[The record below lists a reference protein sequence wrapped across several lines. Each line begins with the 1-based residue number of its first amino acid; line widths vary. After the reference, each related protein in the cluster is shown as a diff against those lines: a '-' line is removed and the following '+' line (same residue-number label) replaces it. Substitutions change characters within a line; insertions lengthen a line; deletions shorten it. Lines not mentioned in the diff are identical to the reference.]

1 MAVRPDLLRVLT
13 LLTSSI
19 TAAFIHSPIRDGK
32 KDGASSVLPE
42 IKTQSHAILVGSLNS
57 S

>member
-1 MAVRPDLLRVLT
+1 VRAVRPDLLRVLI

-32 KDGASSVLPE
+32 EEGASSVLPE
-42 IKTQSHAILVGSLNS
+42 IKTQSHAI
-57 S
+57 